1 MKTLLVIISFA
12 VAMLAAGLAFV
23 KGDRK
28 PTAEKSF
35 ALVEL
40 FTSEGCSSCPSAD
53 ELTARIQRENNDK
66 PVYVLAYHV
75 DYWDRLGWKDSF
87 SSPLWSQRQR
97 QYATWMK
104 KGNVYTPQVVVN
116 GKTEFV
122 GSDERSFRKALQQA
136 FASKSPELLLS
147 VEQLNATRALIRTGY
162 SPAKGTVLYVACVQ
176 KAASIRVSRGEN
188 AGRTLSHTNI
198 VRSLQQVV
206 PANAKISIKLPP
218 GFDPKSW
225 EIIGFVQDIGNGAII
240 SASSVALKDAPAKI

>member
-1 MKTLLVIISFA
+1 MKTFLVIIFFA
-12 VAMLAAGLAFV
+12 VAMLAASLAFV
-23 KGDRK
+23 RGDRR
-28 PTAEKSF
+28 PIAEKSF

-53 ELTARIQRENNDK
+53 ELTAKIQRESNGK

-97 QYATWMK
+97 QYASWMK

-136 FASKSPELLLS
+136 LSSKSPELILS
-147 VEQLNATRALIRTGY
+147 VKQFTATSALIYTGY
-162 SPAKGTVLYVACVQ
+162 SPAKGTALYLACVQ

-206 PANAKISIKLPP
+206 PAKAQVSIKLPT
-218 GFDPKSW
+218 GFDSSSW
-225 EIIGFVQDIGNGAII
+225 EIIGFVQDTGSGAII
-240 SASSVALKDAPAKI
+240 SASRIALMDASAKI